1 MAALKPNLKT
11 WFKAND
17 WRERII
23 TADPSWFTVPMGT
36 GVCTQLLTH
45 FPYPAGWLKT
55 IAYIFWIADIC
66 IFAFFMTLG
75 LLRVMMYPQV
85 AKGVVDDSSQTS
97 YLGAVAVAFETI
109 ILGIVSFYSHHQAA
123 MYVAEVMYWI
133 AAAMSLFVAFGGV
146 FFMYR
151 RQQQHSFSDI
161 NGAWFL
167 TFIPLI
173 VDSTVGGAI
182 SPYLAYKNS
191 VTLLVTSFLMWS
203 LGVGMSL
210 VILSLYFWR
219 LMSFQLPPRD
229 AIISTFVPVGPFG
242 MGAYSI
248 QQLAVGLGSLVREH
262 RFTLER
268 PPQPP
273 NDAATMATIAEGIH
287 WAGVIVALLLLGLAS
302 FLLVEAC
309 CSVHANVPKT
319 FNVGAWQGKLFFAP
333 GLQGWVEHKE
343 LETQEGNEE
352 LRSEDNH
359 ANLRGVQTGRD
370 AGNAMRR
377 HPQPDGSYRR
387 MRSSTNHDKV

>member
-23 TADPSWFTVPMGT
+23 TADPSWFTVPMWT
-36 GVCTQLLTH
+36 GKLQYQHARMYATPCH

-85 AKGVVDDSSQTS
+85 AKGVVDDFSQTS

-182 SPYLAYKNS
+182 SPCLAYKNS
-191 VTLLVTSFLMWS
+191 VTLLVTSFLM
-203 LGVGMSL
+203 
-210 VILSLYFWR
+210 
-219 LMSFQLPPRD
+219 
-229 AIISTFVPVGPFG
+229 
-242 MGAYSI
+242 
-248 QQLAVGLGSLVREH
+248 
-262 RFTLER
+262 
-268 PPQPP
+268 
-273 NDAATMATIAEGIH
+273 
-287 WAGVIVALLLLGLAS
+287 
-302 FLLVEAC
+302 
-309 CSVHANVPKT
+309 
-319 FNVGAWQGKLFFAP
+319 
-333 GLQGWVEHKE
+333 
-343 LETQEGNEE
+343 
-352 LRSEDNH
+352 
-359 ANLRGVQTGRD
+359 
-370 AGNAMRR
+370 
-377 HPQPDGSYRR
+377 
-387 MRSSTNHDKV
+387 